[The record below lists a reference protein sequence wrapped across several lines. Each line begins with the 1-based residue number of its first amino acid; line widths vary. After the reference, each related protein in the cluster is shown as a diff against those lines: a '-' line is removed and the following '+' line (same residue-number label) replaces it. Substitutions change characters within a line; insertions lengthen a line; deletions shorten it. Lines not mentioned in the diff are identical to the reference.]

1 MNRFIEGDRFEVTV
15 SEKKIEIVALRVTNH
30 FVTFRI
36 LGTWESPKA
45 TIRTDHK
52 EGQFVWISS
61 GWDTFRIKSKDKI
74 K

>member
-15 SEKKIEIVALRVTNH
+15 AKKKIKLVALRVTNH

-45 TIRTDHK
+45 AKRYYPD
-52 EGQFVWISS
+52 EGESAWIIIED
-61 GWDTFRIKSKDKI
+61 GIIQIKAKDKI